1 MEVFNKILIANR
13 GEIANRIIRTCKKM
27 GIKTVSVY
35 SEADANLNFV
45 KEADEAYCIGK
56 PNVRESYLNSAKII
70 QIAKEAKVDAIHPG
84 YGFLSEN
91 YRFAELCDKERI
103 TFIGP
108 KSNIIDLMGD
118 KIKARSA
125 MKKAGVPVVPGSDS
139 ALSDLEEAV
148 IIARNIGYPIMIKA
162 SAGGGGIGMV
172 LAENEEQLKSSF
184 SSLKKKSEAMFGN
197 GDIFIEKFIN
207 SPHHIEVQIACDNFG
222 NGVHLY
228 ERDCSIQRRNQK
240 VIEESPS
247 PYLDDELRREL
258 CEIALQGAKKI
269 GFNNIGTMEFIFDQ
283 NKNFYFIEM
292 NTRLQVEHPVTEEL
306 IGIDLVELQIK
317 LAANQKM
324 DFKQE
329 FIRPKGHSI
338 EFRVYAEDPIN
349 FIPSPGCISRLSLP
363 TEPLVR
369 YDFGYKEGDTVTPYY
384 DPMIGKIIIASNGRS
399 ESLAKLLR
407 VIKGINIEGINTNIQ
422 LAEDVL
428 MHSQFREGNY
438 DTNFL
443 NILKVRTI

>member
-91 YRFAELCDKERI
+91 YRFAELCAKERI

-258 CEIALQGAKKI
+258 CGIALQGATKI

-292 NTRLQVEHPVTEEL
+292 NTRIQVEHPVTEEL

-428 MHSQFREGNY
+428 MNSQFREGNY
-438 DTNFL
+438 DTDFL